1 MFAQPP
7 LRSRVALLAGIVAL
21 SCTIFA
27 PFASARPRTE
37 AVLANSAE
45 DPVLQARIAQL
56 SPSVDPKEARQ
67 VVVTSYTLGRQ
78 LALEWHMSSSANW
91 QCFLINMGA
100 RKAGYCYQ
108 FANELLLELDALKLR
123 TLELH
128 WAEADPGT
136 DLEHNVIV
144 VTAKGQPFDQGIL
157 LDNWRRSGRLL
168 WSPVTEDTMY
178 LWKENKPELV
188 RRLQWRHH
196 YARQAPVTKPK
207 S

>member
-1 MFAQPP
+1 MVVQPP
-7 LRSRVALLAGIVAL
+7 LRSRVTLLIGLVAL
-21 SCTIFA
+21 SCVVFA
-27 PFASARPRTE
+27 PCANARPRTE
-37 AVLANSAE
+37 AVLATSAE
-45 DPVLQARIAQL
+45 DPVLQARIAGL

-67 VVVTSYTLGRQ
+67 VVFTSYTLGRQ
-78 LALEWHMSSSANW
+78 LAREWRMSSSANW
-91 QCFLINMGA
+91 QCFLVNMGA

-136 DLEHNVIV
+136 DIEHNVIV

-168 WSPVTEDTMY
+168 WSPVTGDTSY

-188 RRLQWRHH
+188 RRLRWRHH
-196 YARQAPVTKPK
+196 YERQALFDKPK

>member
-1 MFAQPP
+1 MLVQPP
-7 LRSRVALLAGIVAL
+7 VRSGVTLLTGLIALLGMV
-21 SCTIFA
+21 FA
-27 PFASARPRTE
+27 PCAHARPRTE
-37 AVLANSAE
+37 AVLATSAE

-56 SPSVDPKEARQ
+56 SPGVDPQEARQ
-67 VVVTSYTLGRQ
+67 VASASYTLGRQ
-78 LALEWHMSSSANW
+78 LAREWRMSSSANW
-91 QCFLINMGA
+91 QCFLVNMGA

-136 DLEHNVIV
+136 DIEHNVIV

-157 LDNWRRSGRLL
+157 LDNWRRSGHLL
-168 WSPVTEDTMY
+168 WSPVKGDTLY

-188 RRLQWRHH
+188 RRLQWRRH
-196 YARQAPVTKPK
+196 YARQAPVAEPK
-207 S
+207 F

>member
-1 MFAQPP
+1 MVVQPP
-7 LRSRVALLAGIVAL
+7 LRSRVALLTGLIAL
-21 SCTIFA
+21 LCMVSA
-27 PFASARPRTE
+27 PFASARPRTD
-37 AVLANSAE
+37 AVLATSAE

-67 VVVTSYTLGRQ
+67 VVFTSYTLGRE
-78 LALEWHMSSSANW
+78 LAREWRMSSSANW
-91 QCFLINMGA
+91 QCFLVNLGV

-136 DLEHNVIV
+136 DIEHNVIV
-144 VTAKGQPFDQGIL
+144 VTAKGQPFAQGIL

-168 WSPVTEDTMY
+168 WSPVTGDTSY

-196 YARQAPVTKPK
+196 YARQVPVAKPK